1 MKGFKDNLRRIFLL
15 LGVVVWAVSC
25 GERTPEG
32 IMSRKEMVKVMED
45 IYIAEEK
52 INQLALSRD
61 SAKMVFEVMQKK
73 VFENA
78 AITDSAF
85 RRSFDYYMERPRE
98 MELIYTALVDTL
110 QLKEQRAPFRPE
122 QP

>member
-1 MKGFKDNLRRIFLL
+1 MFLL
-15 LGVVVWAVSC
+15 LGGLACVVSC
-25 GERTPEG
+25 GDKAPEG
-32 IMSRKEMVKVMED
+32 IMSRRQMVQVMED

-52 INQLALSRD
+52 INHLGLSRD
-61 SAKMVFEVMQKK
+61 SAKLVFEAMEGK

-78 AITDSAF
+78 ATTDSAF
-85 RRSFDYYMERPRE
+85 KKSFDYYMERPKE

-110 QLKEQRAPFRPE
+110 QLREQRAPFRPD